1 MNCWYSAKQKNMTS
15 VLLRICHVFAYLEC
29 SQPTSCVLSVGKHVN
44 TSVLNSQHRK
54 YFDSG
59 GSSSCRLQV
68 SKVNTVNS
76 LICFLLKLL
85 PNQIYNVSL
94 GRLRYLT
101 SSLLGCT
108 QDFEV
113 IQLTPPTF
121 LLQCTNFTVSNT
133 DTDASASTI
142 LEGFSGLASLLLR
155 VLWLLWLDKW
165 LLDPQKSY
173 FPYNLQQSSDE
184 FWNSSAHG
192 LVKQFVKV
200 DFVIHNTASHPTPS
214 DPSAIVCDLIV
225 QHATVWSIFLTFE
238 SALSDPLYSRQLYWE

>member
-1 MNCWYSAKQKNMTS
+1 MTS
-15 VLLRICHVFAYLEC
+15 VLLHICHVFAYLEC

-155 VLWLLWLDKW
+155 VLWLLWLDK
-165 LLDPQKSY
+165 
-173 FPYNLQQSSDE
+173 
-184 FWNSSAHG
+184 
-192 LVKQFVKV
+192 
-200 DFVIHNTASHPTPS
+200 
-214 DPSAIVCDLIV
+214 
-225 QHATVWSIFLTFE
+225 
-238 SALSDPLYSRQLYWE
+238 